1 MCHIGMGF
9 RTAHQVHLLAVLS
22 EDVAVLAGRGALR
35 DEAHPA
41 AIHALLQLP
50 LDDLQ
55 VDAPKSAAVLMHT
68 PVYAAEDR
76 PRHLQ
81 LLTMCVCMTALLVC
95 RGDL

>member
-1 MCHIGMGF
+1 MLNSFECSELYLSMCHIGMH
-9 RTAHQVHLLAVLS
+9 RLRAAHQVHLLAILS

-55 VDAPKSAAVLMHT
+55 LHVMEFDAMFMPA
-68 PVYAAEDR
+68 PVTCIR
-76 PRHLQ
+76 
-81 LLTMCVCMTALLVC
+81 
-95 RGDL
+95 